1 MVVLEIA
8 ALVVIIWLL
17 VKSFRRNSDNS
28 APTQSSVKT
37 TYPYRYD
44 VEGRLPNGRITTQ
57 GYAARHPAEFAHWAR
72 GPENVYGENID
83 RHDWEE
89 WRINYY
95 GM

>member
-1 MVVLEIA
+1 MVFLEIA
-8 ALVVIIWLL
+8 ALVIIIWLL
-17 VKSFRRNSDNS
+17 VKSVKNNSVSSSN
-28 APTQSSVKT
+28 TQSAKEIS
-37 TYPYRYD
+37 YPYRPD
-44 VEGRLPNGRITTQ
+44 VEFRLPNGRITTN
-57 GYAARHPAEFAHWAR
+57 GYAARYPAQFVHWAR